1 MLNSIRSGLDP
12 LFYLKGMMISE
23 ETIIKKIEECLMPI
37 IREGNLELVEV
48 EFRPSGKRWLLRIY
62 IDKEGGVTIDD
73 CAWVSRELGI
83 VLDVE
88 DIVDHPYRL
97 EVSSPGLARRLTR
110 REDFVRYRGKRCR
123 IITKESIAG
132 RNEFTGEIRNITDD
146 GVEISEK
153 IGIFTI
159 PICAIKRAH
168 LEIEM

>member
-1 MLNSIRSGLDP
+1 
-12 LFYLKGMMISE
+12 
-23 ETIIKKIEECLMPI
+23 MPI

-97 EVSSPGLARRLTR
+97 EVSSPGLNRRLNR

-153 IGIFTI
+153 IDIFTI

>member
-1 MLNSIRSGLDP
+1 MLNFFRSGLDP

-23 ETIIKKIEECLMPI
+23 KTVIEKIEACLMPI
-37 IREGNLELVEV
+37 IGESGLELVEV

-88 DIVDHPYRL
+88 DIIEHPYRL
-97 EVSSPGLARRLTR
+97 EVSSPGLTRKLTR

-123 IITKESIAG
+123 IITTESIAG
-132 RNEFTGEIRNITDD
+132 RNEFTGEIGNITDD

-153 IGIFTI
+153 IDIFTI

>member
-1 MLNSIRSGLDP
+1 
-12 LFYLKGMMISE
+12 MMISE
-23 ETIIKKIEECLMPI
+23 KTVIEKIEACLMPI
-37 IREGNLELVEV
+37 IGESGLELVEV

-88 DIVDHPYRL
+88 DIIEHPYRL
-97 EVSSPGLARRLTR
+97 EVSSPGLTRKLTR

-123 IITKESIAG
+123 IITTESIAG
-132 RNEFTGEIRNITDD
+132 RNEFIGEIGNITDD

-153 IGIFTI
+153 IDIFTI

>member
-1 MLNSIRSGLDP
+1 
-12 LFYLKGMMISE
+12 MMISE
-23 ETIIKKIEECLMPI
+23 KTVIEKIEACLMPI
-37 IREGNLELVEV
+37 IGESGLELVEV

-88 DIVDHPYRL
+88 DIIEHPYRL
-97 EVSSPGLARRLTR
+97 EVSSPGLTRKLTR

-123 IITKESIAG
+123 IITTESIAG
-132 RNEFTGEIRNITDD
+132 RNEFTGEIGNITDD

-153 IGIFTI
+153 IDIFTI